1 MVVAALTAIAGPAA
15 AIPVGWDKSSAPQ
28 MAKAAADAKSAAAKK
43 EKAEAAAAAAAA
55 ALAAL
60 EREQAAQAVRLLNV
74 MGSEERQFSSLGA
87 YGAAQE
93 YVKRAQAGSRAAAES
108 VQDAIAVWKTSKL
121 DVLKALAAEVKA
133 KATVGTYEDALTELG
148 LAVYTGA
155 ASTDLNYVGSKETQ
169 LAQDELAGVAAT
181 ATAAGLK
188 RAKLGVLQSI
198 VNVRKAR
205 AAVLV
210 AWGKS
215 LQARVAQKAAVAQV
229 TLSRQDVS
237 LTKLWATI
245 PGAAPAQPVQAL
257 ALLEGKFAP
266 RQPGEDGAAAGA
278 SDVRSSLVTAL
289 ASATQPA
296 PVQRPPADPPASLRA
311 MAGDGPAILGAS
323 VLSPSQMAKWF
334 ASTGYHA
341 HITVPFG
348 QLVAD
353 YFAAAQSTGVR
364 ADIAFAQS
372 IIETGYFSFPSYGQD
387 APAFNNFAGIG
398 ACDTCKHGWQFP
410 SAMTG
415 VLSQEELLEVYA
427 TPPHL
432 AGTYGKPTSNFGI
445 EGCCLTWM
453 SLAGTWASSPAYG
466 YDILNI
472 YNEMLAW
479 ALPRELRSAG
489 LLEAAAPALPRHLSR
504 PAKSSPA
511 PSRTAPT

>member
-1 MVVAALTAIAGPAA
+1 MAG
-15 AIPVGWDKSSAPQ
+15 AIPVGWDKGSAPQ
-28 MAKAAADAKSAAAKK
+28 MAKATAAAKAAAAKK

-55 ALAAL
+55 ALRAL
-60 EREQAAQAVRLLNV
+60 EREQAAQAERLLAV
-74 MGSEERQFSSLGA
+74 MGLEERQFWSLGA
-87 YGAAQE
+87 YAAAQD
-93 YVKRAQAGSRAAAES
+93 YVRRAQAGSRAAAHS
-108 VQDAIAVWKTSKL
+108 VQLALGVWKTAKL
-121 DVLKALAAEVKA
+121 DVVKALAAEAKA
-133 KATVGTYEDALTELG
+133 KALVTTYKDALRELG

-155 ASTDLNYVGSKETQ
+155 ADTDLNYIGSKETA
-169 LAQDELAGVAAT
+169 LAQDELAGVAAA
-181 ATAAGLK
+181 ATTAGLQ
-188 RAKLGVLQSI
+188 RAKLGVVRSI
-198 VNVRKAR
+198 VSVRKAR
-205 AAVLV
+205 ATVLV
-210 AWGKS
+210 DWGRA
-215 LQARVAQKAAVAQV
+215 LQARVVERAAIAQL

-237 LTKLWATI
+237 VTKLWATI
-245 PGAAPAQPVQAL
+245 PGAAPAQPVEAL
-257 ALLEGKFAP
+257 ALLEGQFAP
-266 RQPGEDGAAAGA
+266 RQPGSDAA

-289 ASATQPA
+289 ASASRPGPPTG
-296 PVQRPPADPPASLRA
+296 PPADPPASLQA
-311 MAGDGPAILGAS
+311 MAGYGPSILGTS
-323 VLSPSQMAKWF
+323 VLSAPQIAQWF
-334 ASTGYHA
+334 ASTRYQA
-341 HITVPFG
+341 RVTVPFG

-353 YFAAAQSTGVR
+353 YFKAAQLTGVR

-432 AGTYGKPTSNFGI
+432 AGTYGRPTSRFGI

-479 ALPRELRSAG
+479 ALPRELRSTG
-489 LLEAAAPALPRHLSR
+489 LLGDGASPQSGLTR